1 MKMKTLILLVVS
13 LVGTQVWA
21 GNVSIPNTFT
31 DGTTASAGEVNENF
45 NAVKAGVNDND
56 SRINSNVSDI
66 TTNANAIAAAVP
78 QAVLK
83 DADEVYVGRVIG
95 MATVSAPYVL
105 TDLSYRTVFLL
116 GQGMIGGRAAPPIRI
131 YYESSG
137 CTGTAYAGGVAVG
150 AVFIPSVISQIAYDG
165 GYILYIPHGTPTVT
179 FDVNSELDTSIPDSI
194 ACNTYASPVSS
205 TLYPVYLNDPN
216 ITGIQNIAYPARM
229 LIE

>member
-66 TTNANAIAAAVP
+66 ITNTNAIAAVVP
-78 QAVLK
+78 QVVLK
-83 DADEVYVGRVIG
+83 DENSNYVGRVIG

-105 TDLSYRTVFLL
+105 TDLSYRAVFLL
-116 GQGMIGGRAAPPIRI
+116 GQGMIGGLAAPPIRLH
-131 YYESSG
+131 YESSD

-150 AVFIPSVISQIAYDG
+150 AVFIPPVISQIAYDE
-165 GYILYIPHGTPTVT
+165 GYILYTPHGTSTVT
-179 FDVNSELDTSIPDSI
+179 FDANSEFGTSIDSI
-194 ACNTYASPVSS
+194 TCNSYESPVSM
-205 TLYPVYLNDPN
+205 TRYPTYLNDPN
-216 ITGIQNIAYPARM
+216 ITGIQNTAYQARM